1 MSDPLLSPFPG
12 RILPGRR
19 WRPPSLLTGLMLAA
33 VGSVVLIGLLL
44 FVGIDHFVSQR
55 FADFAAERR
64 AQAAEQVRGSVAREL
79 DALRNLGEL
88 LSHDAELNNATYY
101 HLYLEGEAK
110 HPLAAV
116 RRMGEAFRIDAV
128 RLWDT
133 DGRLV
138 AGWPSAPLP
147 LVPPDDLTRGQ
158 AQLAWLGGEPWLVAT
173 AVLSR
178 SGNPMAL
185 LWLGRPLAKVLAES
199 FPPGGE
205 VSVHLAG
212 AGVPAGAAQQRVRIE
227 SAAGAPVW
235 IDLSVDDNVGRALA
249 AVKRLLAWLLPA
261 AGLLL
266 AALLG
271 LALRRQLA
279 PVARLTAA
287 AAAVGRGEFA
297 PVPAVAGDNEIAR
310 LVRAFNAMTGDLAR
324 LRELERRM
332 QQQERLSA
340 IGRMAARIAH
350 DVNNPLAVIRGVAE
364 LNLRQAERAGD
375 QPALADHR
383 LILHHVERCM
393 RTVDQLLAYGRPV
406 RLQPES
412 SDLGAVVGGIV
423 ERWRKQHPEAEL
435 LLALPPGALPCEV
448 DPYQFERVLEN
459 LLDNARQA
467 ADGSIRVSLSRADPW
482 LELRVRDSGPGFPPE
497 IREHLFEPFHTT
509 KRGGSGLGLA
519 SALAIVQAHGGE
531 MAVGDGAVGEV
542 IVRLPPQV
550 QRAGR

>member
-1 MSDPLLSPFPG
+1 MSHDLLARFPG
-12 RILPGRR
+12 RMLPGRR
-19 WRPPSLLTGLMLAA
+19 WRPPTLLTGLMLASVA
-33 VGSVVLIGLLL
+33 SVVLIGILL

-55 FADFAAERR
+55 FADFAADRR
-64 AQAAEQVRGSVAREL
+64 TQAAQQVRDTVAREL
-79 DALRNLGEL
+79 VALRNLGEL

-116 RRMGEAFRIDAV
+116 RRMGEAFRLDAV
-128 RLWDT
+128 RLWDS

-138 AGWPSAPLP
+138 AGWPSAPP
-147 LVPPDDLTRGQ
+147 AVAPPDDVTRGQ

-173 AVLSR
+173 APLIR
-178 SGNPMAL
+178 AGNPMAL
-185 LWLGRPLAKVLAES
+185 LWLGRPLARVLAES
-199 FPPGGE
+199 FPSGGE
-205 VSVHLAG
+205 VSVRLAR
-212 AGVPAGAAQQRVRIE
+212 AGDPSGAAQQRVRIVPV
-227 SAAGAPVW
+227 AGAPVW
-235 IDLSVDDNVGRALA
+235 IDLRVDDSVGRALA

-271 LALRRQLA
+271 FALRRQLA
-279 PVARLTAA
+279 PLAQLTAA

-310 LVRAFNAMTGDLAR
+310 LVRAFNTMTGDLAR

-332 QQQERLSA
+332 QQQERLSS

-350 DVNNPLAVIRGVAE
+350 DVNNPLSVIRGVAE
-364 LNLRQAERAGD
+364 LNLRQAERDGD
-375 QPALADHR
+375 EGALSDHR

-393 RTVDQLLAYGRPV
+393 RSVDQLLAYGRPV
-406 RLQPES
+406 RLQPETA
-412 SDLGAVVGGIV
+412 DLGAVVSGIA
-423 ERWRKQHPEAEL
+423 ERWRKQHPEADL
-435 LLALPPGALPCEV
+435 LLTLPAAALPCEV

-459 LLDNARQA
+459 LLDNAREA
-467 ADGSIRVSLSRADPW
+467 AAGSIRVSLSRAHPW

-497 IREHLFEPFHTT
+497 IRAHLFEPFHTT

-531 MAVGDGAVGEV
+531 MAVGDGNAGEV